1 MEDLVPF
8 ISNIKEVFAR
18 CDKEFAFDL
27 PQIALVGGKGTGK
40 SSLLETLVG
49 KNFLPRGATRAPL
62 VLNLQNSNCLEHGI
76 FLHRPGEKIHD
87 FARIREEIANQ
98 TVFLAGE
105 GRNISRTPLT
115 LTIFSPEVADLNLID
130 LPGIVGARLAGQPHD
145 FVEQVKSTILK
156 YISKA
161 GTIILAV
168 SDGTEGLA
176 MSQSLELAKMVD
188 PKGERRIGV
197 IIKLDLSQHIA
208 MAELDNR
215 VVPLKLGHVGV
226 DINNGV
232 TIEEAREKEELF
244 FEERSEFDHLAGKRG
259 TRYLSSVMDELVK
272 SQIFSRLAGVKA
284 EMVRGLKEATCRIE
298 ELTPLYSAS
307 HQRKKIYKLMDNIRN
322 SIIVDLTGNSS
333 TLFPTTTGCSS
344 GSKIAQTVAHHKEKL
359 SSEIC
364 HISEETI
371 GYAIVN
377 SAGVHSLHYN
387 LNSALEKVVHDE
399 LEKLVEPTTA
409 VIDEAKLLM
418 VNCCNL
424 ASAKIADYPVLMAMI
439 QSKLEQ
445 SVETQAK
452 KCKNL
457 MAAMIKCHQVFL
469 DPDVVSDASPAHKA
483 IHNKGSKVFSP
494 VSKLLGGPSVSL
506 DQQKSNTN
514 DSNPIEKNLQ
524 EKIQSVKNFAV
535 RHVTASRSVI
545 LAMLP
550 ATINLQMVVKI
561 LQEILPNLIA
571 ESHDE
576 IEEFILENMPDA
588 DDLSRYQMLQQTC
601 MQSIEHISNLQA
613 AHRSKMPSDGFNVYL
628 IPAATLFEWP
638 CANDA

>member
-98 TVFLAGE
+98 TVFLAG
-105 GRNISRTPLT
+105 
-115 LTIFSPEVADLNLID
+115 
-130 LPGIVGARLAGQPHD
+130 IVGARLAGQPHD

-226 DINNGV
+226 VLRSEADINNGV

-613 AHRSKMPSDGFNVYL
+613 AHRSK
-628 IPAATLFEWP
+628 
-638 CANDA
+638 